1 MLISG
6 IEAPPGAAAAYGVA
20 VRTETLTELVVDG
33 GRIHAERTGPP
44 GADAVLLLHAGVAD
58 RRVWDRVVA
67 PLAAAGYD
75 VVRYD
80 MRGYGRSVPA
90 TEPHSLVADALA
102 VLDAAGVDAAHFVG
116 LSQGAA
122 TGVDTALA
130 HPGRV
135 RSLTLVAPGL
145 TGYEWP
151 RLPGFAGRM
160 AAAEAGDT
168 HGLALEIA
176 RLWAPLSFGADAG
189 AGAGAGA
196 GASAGAGAG
205 GGKGECDAAAKIILD
220 QAEQFMRD
228 ELEIEE
234 PSAIGRLG
242 EIGAPTL
249 VVLGDSDVEP
259 ITDIG
264 RILTEGIPG
273 ARCET
278 LPRADHMLPLRVPE
292 ELTRLLLA
300 HMQQRGDG

>member
-1 MLISG
+1 
-6 IEAPPGAAAAYGVA
+6 
-20 VRTETLTELVVDG
+20 VRTETLTELAVDG

-80 MRGYGRSVPA
+80 MRGYGRSLPA

-176 RLWAPLSFGADAG
+176 RLWAPLSFG
-189 AGAGAGA
+189 
-196 GASAGAGAG
+196 AGAGAG

-300 HMQQRGDG
+300 HMQQRGDGQRG

>member
-1 MLISG
+1 M
-6 IEAPPGAAAAYGVA
+6 
-20 VRTETLTELVVDG
+20 LTELAVDG

-58 RRVWDRVVA
+58 RRVWELVVG

-80 MRGYGRSVPA
+80 MRGYGRSAPA

-145 TGYEWP
+145 SGYEWP
-151 RLPGFAGRM
+151 RLPGFAARM
-160 AAAEAGDT
+160 AAAEADDT
-168 HGLALEIA
+168 HGLALETA
-176 RLWAPLSFGADAG
+176 RLWAPLSFGA
-189 AGAGAGA
+189 
-196 GASAGAGAG
+196 
-205 GGKGECDAAAKIILD
+205 GKGECDAAAKIILD

-234 PSAIGRLG
+234 PSAIDRLG

-249 VVLGDSDVEP
+249 VILGDSDVEP

-264 RILTEGIPG
+264 RMLAAGIPG
-273 ARCET
+273 ARSET
-278 LPRADHMLPLRVPE
+278 LAGADHMLPMRVPA
-292 ELTRLLLA
+292 ELTALLLA
-300 HMQQRGDG
+300 HLRAA